1 MCGERF
7 DAERFGRVVP
17 AEKKIDAELFRGN
30 CGPVRRFAGDEGIDL
45 PAGALAK
52 AGVVRGDAM
61 NFAAG
66 GASDDADD
74 FCFWRT
80 EVECFDR
87 AA

>member
-30 CGPVRRFAGDEGIDL
+30 CGPVRRFAGDEGVDL
-45 PAGALAK
+45 FVRDPMNLA
-52 AGVVRGDAM
+52 AD
-61 NFAAG
+61 